1 MMPTYSRDTLVTVRP
16 FTRQIDGEEV
26 IIGVVETGVFLAVP
40 PEAVELLEYFSQ
52 GKNVGQVADF
62 YQQRYGE
69 VLDINDFLELLETKG
84 IVESLD
90 EGGARSA
97 NAQPAR
103 QQTQRVRYHFAN
115 FPQSLARRI
124 FSRPVLAASF
134 LLIGLA
140 LAAMI
145 RNPSLVPRASDFYF
159 PDHRALSWILLTAIA
174 YAGIFVH
181 EMGHLVAALAL
192 GINSRMGISNR
203 LWYLVAETDLTGLW
217 AVPKQ
222 KRYLPLLAGV
232 LIDTVSGAL
241 LVLVLFALSQKWLT
255 LPVFTVRML
264 RALMLSYWLR
274 ILWQFFLFVRT
285 DFYFVIVS
293 LLNCK
298 NLLKDTEDF
307 VRNMAR
313 RVVPSL
319 RQVDQSAIPTPER
332 RVIRLYSVLWL
343 GGRIMAFVVLFS
355 ITVPVA
361 ISYIGSLNGVFRA
374 GYSANPYNFVDCVV
388 LSTAFLVPV
397 IMGFMLWVNGLVR
410 RERT

>member
-1 MMPTYSRDTLVTVRP
+1 MMPTYTRDTLVTVRP
-16 FTRQIDGEEV
+16 FTRQKDGEEV
-26 IIGVVETGVFLAVP
+26 IIGVVETGIFLAVP
-40 PEAVELLEYFSQ
+40 PEAVELLEHFSQ
-52 GKNVGQVADF
+52 GKNVGQVSDF

-69 VLDINDFLELLETKG
+69 VLDMDDFLDLLKTKG
-84 IVESLD
+84 IVESSV
-90 EGGARSA
+90 EGDDLSNSNRS
-97 NAQPAR
+97 AR
-103 QQTQRVRYHFAN
+103 QQPPRIRYHFAT

-124 FSRPVLAASF
+124 FSRPVLAVSV
-134 LLIGLA
+134 LLVGLA
-140 LAAMI
+140 FAAMG
-145 RNPSLVPRASDFYF
+145 RNPSLVPRPSDFYF

-217 AVPKQ
+217 AVPKS

-232 LIDTVSGAL
+232 LIDAVSGAL
-241 LVLVLFALSQKWLT
+241 LVLLLFAIGQKWLT
-255 LPVFTVRML
+255 LPIFTVRML
-264 RALMLSYWLR
+264 RALVLSYWLR

-307 VRNMAR
+307 VRNLAR
-313 RVVPSL
+313 RVIPSL
-319 RQVDQSAIPTPER
+319 RRVDQSAIPASEQ
-332 RVIRLYSVLWL
+332 RVIRFYSVLWL
-343 GGRIMAFVVLFS
+343 GGRVMAFVVLFS
-355 ITVPVA
+355 VTVPVA
-361 ISYIGSLNGVFRA
+361 ISYLRSLNAVFRA
-374 GYSANPYNFVDCVV
+374 GYSANPYNFIDCVV
-388 LSTAFLVPV
+388 LSAAFLVPV
-397 IMGFMLWVNGLVR
+397 MMGFVLWVGGLVH

>member
-1 MMPTYSRDTLVTVRP
+1 MMPTYSRDTLVTVHP

-26 IIGVVETGVFLAVP
+26 IIGVIETGVFLAVP
-40 PEAVELLEYFSQ
+40 PEAVELLEHFSQ

-69 VLDINDFLELLETKG
+69 VLDIGDFLGLLETKG
-84 IVESLD
+84 IVESL
-90 EGGARSA
+90 EGSVRSV
-97 NAQPAR
+97 NTQPAR
-103 QQTQRVRYHFAN
+103 QQVQRVRYHFAN
-115 FPQSLARRI
+115 FPQSLAQGI
-124 FSRPVLAASF
+124 FSRPVLAACF

-140 LAAMI
+140 LAAMVG
-145 RNPSLVPRASDFYF
+145 NPSLVPHASDFYF
-159 PDHRALSWILLTAIA
+159 PDHRALSWILLTAIS

-181 EMGHLVAALAL
+181 EMGHLVATRAL

-217 AVPKQ
+217 ALPKR
-222 KRYLPLLAGV
+222 KRYLPFLAGV
-232 LIDTVSGAL
+232 LIDAVSGAL
-241 LVLVLFALSQKWLT
+241 LVLVLFALGHKWLT

-264 RALMLSYWLR
+264 RALVLSYWLR

-307 VRNMAR
+307 VRNLAR

-319 RQVDQSAIPTPER
+319 RWVDQSGIPAAER

-361 ISYIGSLNGVFRA
+361 LSYIRSLNGVFRA

-397 IMGFMLWVNGLVR
+397 MMGFVLWVGSLMR